1 MYFVRNT
8 IFSVLYTVQ
17 SLDHILY
24 SALLY
29 SIHYSL
35 KGVVSRDFSWLQMIL
50 MYRSGVADI
59 PLDVYLFVTFE
70 KEKINKSYATAGFLF
85 SKMTRFWLQATPSLL
100 KEMKCSGDFEILHK
114 IVCDNTRI
122 SSCFSDFRVV
132 LRTISFRISKSWSAT
147 LVMSG

>member
-1 MYFVRNT
+1 MCCTEARPYT
-8 IFSVLYTVQ
+8 VLYLVCVVHCTVLC
-17 SLDHILY
+17 SPVP
-24 SALLY
+24 
-29 SIHYSL
+29 YSL
-35 KGVVSRDFSWLQMIL
+35 GVVSRDFSWLQMIL

-70 KEKINKSYATAGFLF
+70 KEKINKSYATAGFFF

-132 LRTISFRISKSWSAT
+132 LRTISFRISKS
-147 LVMSG
+147 